1 MASTLTV
8 DNIVGATTAAN
19 VKLPAGCVLQTVS
32 ANGGNSAVS
41 FTGSTFT
48 DISLSA
54 SITPKYATSK
64 ILVKFNV
71 VSASNNG
78 SGGSYQ
84 NKARILRGSTN
95 IYEVGRAPWG
105 NSVSGI
111 GQMLSLEY
119 MDSPN
124 TTSATTYKVQCANG
138 SGSGNVTAHMGN
150 SNAQVILMEI
160 AQ

>member
-19 VKLPAGCVLQTVS
+19 VKLPAGCVVQTVS
-32 ANGGNSAVS
+32 ADGQNTLVS
-41 FTGSTFT
+41 FTGDTFT

-64 ILVKFNV
+64 ILVKFNF

-84 NKARILRGSTN
+84 NKARILRGSTT
-95 IYEVGRAPWG
+95 IYEVHRSPWG

-111 GQMLSLEY
+111 GQMMSLEY
-119 MDSPN
+119 MDSPS
-124 TTSATTYKVQCANG
+124 TTSATTYKVQLANG
-138 SGSGNVTAHMGN
+138 SSSGNVSAHLGG